1 MITYQ
6 KYPSGFYVY
15 AYLRNIDRSPYYI
28 GKGKYNRAWSTQHN
42 VSLPNDPNNI
52 IIISEGLTE
61 IWAIALERRLIKW
74 YGRKDLGNGILYN
87 KTDGGDGGFNYSEET
102 RNKIKK
108 LDQNKS

>member
-52 IIISEGLTE
+52 III
-61 IWAIALERRLIKW
+61 
-74 YGRKDLGNGILYN
+74 
-87 KTDGGDGGFNYSEET
+87 
-102 RNKIKK
+102 
-108 LDQNKS
+108 